1 MWLLSWL
8 PDWVVHVTLVVA
20 IISAVVGSL
29 LSGITFS
36 ENTGKIVKV
45 IGIIVATL
53 AIYLE
58 GGIAKDQEYRATVE
72 EYNTKVAEAEAASAE
87 ANTKLVE
94 AIAKQDELRKEKKN
108 ATTKIITQVITK
120 TDDSKCTLSNAYI
133 RVHDSASQDQLPPS
147 PDELDGSPSGIAPST
162 FLNTVTGNYST
173 CYKLR
178 DTVLGWQAW
187 YLDQKKIF
195 ESVQ

>member
-20 IISAVVGSL
+20 VISAFIGSL

-58 GGIAKDQEYRATVE
+58 GGIAKDQEYRAAVE
-72 EYNTKVAEAEAASAE
+72 EYKTKVATAEAASAK
-87 ANTKLVE
+87 ANSELAEVLN
-94 AIAKQDELRKEKKN
+94 KQDEIRKETQN
-108 ATTKIITQVITK
+108 VRTKVITQIITK

-147 PDELDGSPSGIAPST
+147 PDELDGTPSGIAPST

-195 ESVQ
+195 ESIQ